1 MAFTELCSAYK
12 AKGYD
17 LYGVSTD
24 PVADNKAF
32 HEKFDFSFPLLSD
45 LDKSMTKA
53 FDCCKPA
60 KDGSDPCAM
69 ASRARAGA
77 GAVPRDALRAP
88 SPCFQ
93 VTVVV
98 GADANVVKYENPFD
112 AREGPAALLAEL

>member
-1 MAFTELCSAYK
+1 LAFTELCSAYK

-24 PVADNKAF
+24 PVEANKAF
-32 HEKFDFSFPLLSD
+32 HEKFDFNFPLLSD

-53 FDCCKPA
+53 FDCCKDDECSKA
-60 KDGSDPCAM
+60 
-69 ASRARAGA
+69 AR
-77 GAVPRDALRAP
+77 
-88 SPCFQ
+88 

-98 GADANVVKYENPFD
+98 GADENVVKYENPFD